1 VTQLR
6 IAARLL
12 VIAGVVAWLGGSG
25 TAQTTSSTQPLQTAV
40 FDPYSFSQQ
49 PQTAFARVR
58 TAGAT
63 AVRLLIQLE
72 TIAPGGITRPV
83 SFDPTNPS
91 DPGYDWSGV
100 DDQVTKA
107 VAAGLEPILCLFGMP
122 LWARDPNGPGYTTPS
137 STWFGKFAEGA
148 ARRYDGTFGTLPR
161 VRYWQAWNEPNLGPN
176 LEPQR
181 VGTELVS
188 PRLYRRLVN
197 SFSDGVKRVHSD
209 NSVIAGG
216 LAPYAATTGDGIPP
230 LTFMKQFLC
239 MTGTQVRPRPRC
251 LERAAF
257 DIWAM
262 QPYTWGGPTHH
273 AEVEGDIALGDLP
286 VMKQTLD
293 QAVAGGTIVSSQ
305 DVRFWVTEFSWD
317 TNPPDAG
324 AVPIVLQTRW
334 TAHALYVMWQSGI
347 SVVTWFLLRDR
358 PPPERWQSGLYFR
371 GSSIF
376 DDTEKLTLKAFRFPA
391 VAFLESG
398 QLRVWCRTPGGEPGA
413 VVFEQDDGLGGWT
426 ALPDGYLSTDVNGI
440 VTDLLAAPPTQRP
453 VRVRFLNT
461 GDTSVPFSLED
472 VPDQPVNP
480 FGD

>member
-1 VTQLR
+1 LVR
-6 IAARLL
+6 IGARVL
-12 VIAGVVAWLGGSG
+12 VIAAVVAWLGGSG
-25 TAQTTSSTQPLQTAV
+25 IAQTTSIANPLQTGI
-40 FDPYSFSQQ
+40 FDPYSFAQQ
-49 PQTAFARVR
+49 PAPAFSRVHS
-58 TAGAT
+58 AGAT
-63 AVRLLIQLE
+63 VVRLVVQLE
-72 TIAPGGITRPV
+72 SVAPPGSVKPPA
-83 SFDPTNPS
+83 FDPA
-91 DPGYDWSGV
+91 DPADPAYDWSRV
-100 DDQVTKA
+100 DTQVTKA
-107 VAAGLEPILCLFGMP
+107 IDAGLEPILCLFGMP
-122 LWARDPNGPGYTTPS
+122 LWARDAVGPGYTTPS
-137 STWFGKFAEGA
+137 STWFGKFAEGF
-148 ARRYDGTFGTLPR
+148 ARRYDGTFGSLPR

-181 VGTELVS
+181 AGSELVS

-197 SFSDGVKRVHSD
+197 AFSDGVKQAHSD

-230 LTFMKQFLC
+230 LTFMKEFLC
-239 MTGTQVRPRPRC
+239 MTGAQVRPRPRC
-251 LERAAF
+251 LERATF

-293 QAVAGGTIVSSQ
+293 QAVADGRIVSSQ
-305 DVRFWVTEFSWD
+305 EMRFWVTEFSWD

-334 TAHALYVMWQSGI
+334 TAHALYVMWQSGV
-347 SVVTWFLLRDR
+347 SLVTWFLLRDR
-358 PPPERWQSGLYFR
+358 PPPERWQSGLYFA
-371 GSSIF
+371 GSSF
-376 DDTEKLTLKAFRFPA
+376 QEDTEKLTLKAFRFPT

-398 QLRVWCRTPGGEPGA
+398 QLRVWSRTPGGLPGT

-426 ALPDGYLSTDVNGI
+426 PLPGGSLPTDENGI
-440 VTDLLAAPPTQRP
+440 ATGLLAGPPTQRP
-453 VRVRFLNT
+453 IRAQLVDT
-461 GDTSVPFSLED
+461 GEKSAPFSLEE